1 MVIIILATFNLLV
14 MEKTKDDLLLML
26 KSYQE
31 SYQIQMD
38 AITKLE
44 SKLESF
50 LYSNVTQVSLR
61 ANGIDSLKKQIQ
73 IRSEGLRELDE
84 KILNINLR
92 LRNEETV

>member
-1 MVIIILATFNLLV
+1 

-92 LRNEETV
+92 LINEETV